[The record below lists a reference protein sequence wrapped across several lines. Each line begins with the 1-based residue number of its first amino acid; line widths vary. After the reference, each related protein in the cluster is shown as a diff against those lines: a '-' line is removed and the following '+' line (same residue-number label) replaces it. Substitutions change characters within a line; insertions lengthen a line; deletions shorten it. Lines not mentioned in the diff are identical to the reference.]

1 MVNYA
6 PGFSCFCR
14 QNSGGE
20 LVLGGSDPAHYSG
33 NFHYVDVID
42 DSGYWQ
48 IHIDKWVKN
57 DFCVGQHLSNS
68 IHPV

>member
-14 QNSGGE
+14 QNSGGSE
-20 LVLGGSDPAHYSG
+20 LVLGGSDPARYSG

-42 DSGYWQ
+42 DSGFWQ
-48 IHIDKWVKN
+48 IHIDK
-57 DFCVGQHLSNS
+57 
-68 IHPV
+68 